1 MTTGGYAVIERVMN
15 SKCGLYGLD
24 YYDLDLWPVAYTS
37 WDYNGDDHCVIW
49 IIRDELEGILIYRV
63 TDLENNPSMGYMG
76 YHELRQEYDEHG
88 QTTRMAYYD
97 LDGNLVCPKWEEYA
111 VAEWDRV
118 YIDTGKYTETRIASF
133 RVYDENYEP
142 AMCGDGYHELR
153 REYDEK
159 GRMIW
164 ECKYDTQGNVLK
176 EKVQNWD
183 N

>member
-1 MTTGGYAVIERVMN
+1 MSQHFYYGFNDESIAWGNVGNDWVYRIHWNANDERGSIYTDIDGN
-15 SKCGLYGLD
+15 
-24 YYDLDLWPVAYTS
+24 PVLS
-37 WDYNGDDHCVIW
+37 D
-49 IIRDELEGILIYRV
+49 
-63 TDLENNPSMGYMG
+63 SG
-76 YHELRQEYDEHG
+76 YHELRQDYDEHG
-88 QTTRMAYYD
+88 QTIRMAYYD

-111 VAEWDRV
+111 VAEWDWI
-118 YIDTGKYTETRIASF
+118 YFDKGDHTTPRIASH

-142 AMCGDGYHELR
+142 TMCGDGYHELR
-153 REYDEK
+153 REYDEE